1 MNINENMLHQVAAR
15 FIKGK
20 DIEID
25 IKGTALQL
33 ETLQNLLNVSKE
45 LMNELNS
52 STRNVEK
59 VVEILTT
66 HYIEEA
72 EDLADRVGFINNGK
86 ISLIENKKQLTKKFQ
101 NITGIEWK
109 L

>member
-59 VVEILTT
+59 VVEM
-66 HYIEEA
+66 
-72 EDLADRVGFINNGK
+72 
-86 ISLIENKKQLTKKFQ
+86 IENKKQLTKKFQ